1 MDSTADDTEE
11 IQICGGTDE
20 RKGVVIKDRDL
31 VATGKGKKKTELG
44 RSIEVEPTSA
54 IRFVSLPTAQ
64 ASCSLVI
71 CQRWLPRCHV
81 YSRIPGCWSFLSAR
95 LKEGQWMPALDAR
108 SGMCGP
114 PYEALWHPPGSQGSW
129 ESRKYRMGRNSERL
143 PSSLPAMGL
152 QRSSCGQLEQA
163 LAVDGQARGRP
174 VAFHRSFCPAMPLA
188 GLAPAPEAGAL
199 GAPRCPARKRPCL
212 AAASNVLCSRPPNF
226 SLPLLSSRYSWHAS
240 VQTVNASEPGTV
252 GA

>member
-1 MDSTADDTEE
+1 
-11 IQICGGTDE
+11 
-20 RKGVVIKDRDL
+20 
-31 VATGKGKKKTELG
+31 
-44 RSIEVEPTSA
+44 
-54 IRFVSLPTAQ
+54 
-64 ASCSLVI
+64 
-71 CQRWLPRCHV
+71 
-81 YSRIPGCWSFLSAR
+81 
-95 LKEGQWMPALDAR
+95 MPALDAR